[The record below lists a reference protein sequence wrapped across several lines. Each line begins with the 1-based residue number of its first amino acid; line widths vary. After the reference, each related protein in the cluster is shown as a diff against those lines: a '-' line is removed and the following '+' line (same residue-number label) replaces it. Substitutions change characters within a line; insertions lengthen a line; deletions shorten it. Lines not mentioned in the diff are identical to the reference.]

1 LSLSQWFQPALR
13 TKLIIA
19 FLAVA
24 MIPLGVLGFL
34 NVWTTRIALVH
45 NAHEKLFGA
54 ATQTAT
60 SIEAFIRANL
70 DAMRTEAQLPALAAY
85 LSLAAGQRRGSAT
98 EAEVTAILHALSRK
112 DPLNISS
119 YALLDLHGR
128 DIIDTFTADIGV
140 EKSNHSY
147 VQMPLKTGLPY
158 VSPVHFSRTA
168 PGRASLYFSSP
179 VRNAQGKTVGILA
192 ARYNAAVLQQL
203 LIRTNGLAGEQSF
216 AILFDENAVRLAH
229 GRAPELLFT
238 SVARLDPDRIAA
250 LQTTGRWPSHIATD
264 LSTTLPAFV
273 QRLGTTT
280 RDKPYFT
287 TRLIETGNVLLS
299 AAVATLET
307 QPWVVVFAQP
317 QAVFLA
323 TTKAQVW
330 HTFILA
336 MLIAAAV
343 SGAATL
349 LAYRLAVPVLRLTR
363 AAERVAT
370 GDLTVQARVTSR
382 DEIGAL
388 AAAFNSMTRQLRD
401 MMVGLQQQ
409 IAERTQAEHI
419 AQAYATRLHMLAN
432 LSQLISSSL
441 HSDHV
446 LDEIAKAAAQLME
459 APFVCFWVADEAA
472 QTLEVRAF
480 SDDVIGAAFPLRALP
495 FDEGAVGWVARHQ
508 CRVNIPDI
516 TNDARF
522 VSTDWWLRHQLCSFV
537 GVPIINEERLL
548 AVLALGGSRP
558 FAFQPVEQ
566 SLLDSFI
573 AQAAIALQNA
583 QLFQEIQDQTRN
595 LAQMN
600 TDLHGEIIE
609 RSRTEEELRR
619 RTVQLEAAN
628 AELDAFAYSIS
639 HDLRAPLRSLSGFS
653 QILMKDYGD
662 QLAGD
667 ALDYLTRICR
677 ASQRMGQMIDDL
689 LTLSR
694 ATRVALKWEPVD
706 LSAMAAMIAAELSE
720 TGPDR
725 QVWWEIAPKIT
736 AQGDSRV
743 LRIVLE
749 NLLHNAWKFTS
760 KHDTATIV
768 FGTQQLNGDTVY
780 LVRDDG
786 AGFDMAYVDK
796 LFGVFQRLH
805 AMTEFEGTGIGLA
818 TVARLIRRH
827 GGYIWA
833 EGAVDQGAT
842 FYFTLGT

>member
-1 LSLSQWFQPALR
+1 
-13 TKLIIA
+13 
-19 FLAVA
+19 
-24 MIPLGVLGFL
+24 
-34 NVWTTRIALVH
+34 
-45 NAHEKLFGA
+45 
-54 ATQTAT
+54 
-60 SIEAFIRANL
+60 
-70 DAMRTEAQLPALAAY
+70 
-85 LSLAAGQRRGSAT
+85 
-98 EAEVTAILHALSRK
+98 
-112 DPLNISS
+112 
-119 YALLDLHGR
+119 
-128 DIIDTFTADIGV
+128 
-140 EKSNHSY
+140 
-147 VQMPLKTGLPY
+147 
-158 VSPVHFSRTA
+158 
-168 PGRASLYFSSP
+168 
-179 VRNAQGKTVGILA
+179 
-192 ARYNAAVLQQL
+192 
-203 LIRTNGLAGEQSF
+203 
-216 AILFDENAVRLAH
+216 
-229 GRAPELLFT
+229 
-238 SVARLDPDRIAA
+238 
-250 LQTTGRWPSHIATD
+250 
-264 LSTTLPAFV
+264 
-273 QRLGTTT
+273 
-280 RDKPYFT
+280 
-287 TRLIETGNVLLS
+287 
-299 AAVATLET
+299 
-307 QPWVVVFAQP
+307 
-317 QAVFLA
+317 
-323 TTKAQVW
+323 
-330 HTFILA
+330 
-336 MLIAAAV
+336 
-343 SGAATL
+343 
-349 LAYRLAVPVLRLTR
+349 
-363 AAERVAT
+363 VAT

-401 MMVGLQQQ
+401 MMVGLQQR

-480 SDDVIGAAFPLRALP
+480 SDDVIGAAFPLRTLP
-495 FDEGAVGWVARHQ
+495 FDAGAVGWVARHQ
-508 CRVNIPDI
+508 YMVNIPDI

-537 GVPIINEERLL
+537 GVPIINEEKLL

-558 FAFQPVEQ
+558 FTFQPVEQ
-566 SLLDSFI
+566 SLLDGFI

-583 QLFQEIQDQTRN
+583 QLFQEIQDQTRH

-609 RSRTEEELRR
+609 RLRTEEELRR

-628 AELDAFAYSIS
+628 AELDTFAYSIS

-653 QILMKDYGD
+653 QALMEDYGD
-662 QLAGD
+662 KLAGD

-694 ATRVALKWEPVD
+694 ATRVALQWEPVD

-720 TGPDR
+720 TDLDR
-725 QVWWEIAPKIT
+725 QVGWEIAPKIT

-768 FGTQQLNGDTVY
+768 FGTQQLDGDTVY

-827 GGYIWA
+827 GGCIWA